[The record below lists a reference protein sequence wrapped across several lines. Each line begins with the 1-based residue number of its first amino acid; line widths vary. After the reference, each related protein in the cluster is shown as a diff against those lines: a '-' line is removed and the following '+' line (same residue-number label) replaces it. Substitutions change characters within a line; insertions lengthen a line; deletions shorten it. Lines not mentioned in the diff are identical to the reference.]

1 MSSKKERDNFRMF
14 RIKDYNMD
22 NLEVLFKNY
31 MDPVTGRKDMELAF
45 INCKIFAKA
54 SVGINIF
61 FWTMME

>member
-1 MSSKKERDNFRMF
+1 
-14 RIKDYNMD
+14 MD